1 MLLLLLLLLLSA
13 RAVRAMARAKH
24 SLEGYFF
31 HKGLFGEL
39 MVFRHLNMDF
49 TIFFNVILS
58 DFSKLS
64 LSSKTKT

>member
-1 MLLLLLLLLLSA
+1 MLLLLLLSA
-13 RAVRAMARAKH
+13 RAVRAMACAKH

-31 HKGLFGEL
+31 QKGFFGEL

-49 TIFFNVILS
+49 PFSFNVILG
-58 DFSKLS
+58 DFSKIS